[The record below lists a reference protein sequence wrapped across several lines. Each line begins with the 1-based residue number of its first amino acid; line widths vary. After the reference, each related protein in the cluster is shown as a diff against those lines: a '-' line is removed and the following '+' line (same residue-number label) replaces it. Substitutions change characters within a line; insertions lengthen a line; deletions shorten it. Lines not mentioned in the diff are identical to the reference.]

1 MGKIL
6 IAASFLPCRG
16 FLNVA
21 TAHDR
26 ETVLQSK
33 QRNFGAV
40 LGFML
45 NAATPRHSN
54 YKIVYRHGIA
64 HFDRHINHIHIAVVA
79 NVWHFHIHT
88 ATRAW

>member
-6 IAASFLPCRG
+6 IAALFLPCRG

-40 LGFML
+40 FGFL
-45 NAATPRHSN
+45 LSAATPRHSN
-54 YKIVYRHGIA
+54 YKKIGLQYHASIPFPYLYPRS
-64 HFDRHINHIHIAVVA
+64 
-79 NVWHFHIHT
+79 
-88 ATRAW
+88 